1 MKLFLLEVQQEYQKF
16 KVQLRIFFNGRELNK
31 TIIPDVAVAYGDAF
45 QAAIVNNNIEDDD
58 GLEN

>member
-1 MKLFLLEVQQEYQKF
+1 MKLYLLEVQQKYQKF

-31 TIIPDVAVAYGDAF
+31 TIIPDEAVAYGDAF
-45 QAAIVNNNIEDDD
+45 QAAIVNDNIEDDD